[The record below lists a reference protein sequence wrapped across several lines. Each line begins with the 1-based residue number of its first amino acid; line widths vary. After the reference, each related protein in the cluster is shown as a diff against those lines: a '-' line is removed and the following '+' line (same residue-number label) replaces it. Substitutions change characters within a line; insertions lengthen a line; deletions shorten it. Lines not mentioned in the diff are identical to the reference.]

1 MTPNESLDRFHRQLN
16 ARHLSNTTHSNYHL
30 WVSRFFEYCRP
41 DDVSEL
47 TIDDAQDFL
56 LNLSEN
62 YDYADRTYNVA
73 VDAIRSFFELVLH
86 IHGSGKE
93 FLKRKV
99 SVVQKNLS
107 ENYDYADRTY
117 NVAVDAIRSFFELV
131 LHIHGSGKEFLKR
144 KVSVVQKNPITPD
157 QALTLLESCQDPM
170 LKAAIALGFGCGMRI
185 EEIVTLKVVNIHK
198 GSRFITIENSKGNK
212 TRTVKYKAAIALG
225 FGCGMRIEEIVTLK
239 VVNIHKGSRFIT
251 IENSKGNKTRTVKYS
266 LSAME
271 ILQNYCRIRGI
282 TSASKDSYIF
292 PSEKKSGDHM
302 SCSVLSYIKYSLSA
316 MEILQNYCRIRGI
329 TSASKDSYIF
339 PSEKK
344 SGDHMSC
351 SVLSYTFRNYLQT
364 ISFYLPDQTFHGLR
378 HAFATSLA
386 NRNVPLP
393 VIQKLMGH
401 QSAATTA
408 FYIHTPQ
415 EEPDELPDLLVREK

>member
-16 ARHLSNTTHSNYHL
+16 ARHLSITTHSNYHL

-56 LNLSEN
+56 L
-62 YDYADRTYNVA
+62 
-73 VDAIRSFFELVLH
+73 
-86 IHGSGKE
+86 
-93 FLKRKV
+93 
-99 SVVQKNLS
+99 NLS

-212 TRTVKYKAAIALG
+212 TRTV
-225 FGCGMRIEEIVTLK
+225 
-239 VVNIHKGSRFIT
+239 
-251 IENSKGNKTRTVKYS
+251 
-266 LSAME
+266 
-271 ILQNYCRIRGI
+271 
-282 TSASKDSYIF
+282 
-292 PSEKKSGDHM
+292 
-302 SCSVLSYIKYSLSA
+302 KYSLSA